1 MATSRKYKIGSDFN
15 LAKVQAKAK
24 TLAARAVKKGLSGGY
39 ELSFEYEEIKSAEGA
54 ELVTWLVISG
64 EPVKYSG
71 WSFVAVA
78 EYENGQAVVSGSP
91 WYEGEQVDRSA
102 LKDGYCDACQ
112 VSRSR
117 GKTIIVESESG
128 ERKQVGSSCVKD
140 FLGAEVGGAWY
151 SEKDPFAEL
160 DKFGGS
166 GKSLYTI
173 KSILTAAAQV
183 VRVNGAYVGKYS
195 DSASTKSEV
204 IDLIGLGSM
213 KPVAAAKAKY
223 GSATEE
229 DAEQA
234 AEVIEFAKALEGESD
249 WAANVKAVFAG
260 EYIEYKRFGLVIS
273 VVGAKAK
280 AEGKAA
286 EQAAVEKIEITE
298 ALYAE
303 AGAKVEIPE
312 AVVTFI
318 TGFETQWGFT
328 QVIYL
333 VGEGYR
339 FKWMTSSYSDL
350 KEGDKVAFKATVK
363 GLDEYN
369 GKISTQVLRVKAVAA

>member
-1 MATSRKYKIGSDFN
+1 MSTSRKYKIGSDFN

-24 TLAARAVKKGLSGGY
+24 SLADRAVKKGLSGGY
-39 ELSFEYEEIKSAEGA
+39 ELSFEYEEIKSDESI

-64 EPVKYSG
+64 EPIKYSG
-71 WSFVAVA
+71 WSFVAVV
-78 EYENGQAVVSGSP
+78 EYENDQAVVNGSP
-91 WYEGEQVDRSA
+91 WYEGAQVDRSA
-102 LKDGYCDACQ
+102 LKDGYCDSCQ
-112 VSRSR
+112 IVRYR
-117 GKTIIVESESG
+117 GKTIIVENEAG
-128 ERKQVGSSCVKD
+128 ERKQVGTSCVKD
-140 FLGAEVGGAWY
+140 FLGAEVNGSWY
-151 SEKDPFAEL
+151 SDKDPFAEL

-166 GKSLYTI
+166 GKGLYSI
-173 KSILTAAAQV
+173 KSVLTAAAQV

-195 DSASTKSEV
+195 DSASTKSEAM
-204 IDLIGLGSM
+204 DLLGLGSL
-213 KPVAAAKAKY
+213 KAVDAAKAKY

-229 DAEQA
+229 DAEKA
-234 AEVIEFAKALEGESD
+234 AEFIEFAKALEGDSD
-249 WAANVKAVFAG
+249 WAYNVRAVFAG
-260 EYIEYKRFGLVIS
+260 EYIEFKRFGLVIS

-286 EQAAVEKIEITE
+286 EEAAAEKIEITE

-303 AGAKVEIPE
+303 AGAKVDIAD